1 MKWTDG
7 QLWRRSAINT
17 LWCLIGCSIGDM
29 GVIAGFQFGAPEVA
43 ASRPMLVMALAMTA
57 GIGTS
62 VLLETILQAE
72 PNAAHRAVAALEQAG
87 HFSGVVTQNIDGL
100 HQRAGSKRVVEV
112 HGSLETATCTQ
123 CYRTYSSA
131 DFLPA
136 FLESGEVPR
145 CPHCGAVLKPD
156 VVLFGEQLPW
166 QAWEEAQT
174 MARQSDLML
183 IAGSSLAVMP
193 VARLPVEAANHGAA
207 VIIVNQTPTYMDAR
221 ADVVLQGDVADI
233 LPAIAE
239 EVLSP

>member
-1 MKWTDG
+1 M
-7 QLWRRSAINT
+7 
-17 LWCLIGCSIGDM
+17 
-29 GVIAGFQFGAPEVA
+29 
-43 ASRPMLVMALAMTA
+43 
-57 GIGTS
+57 
-62 VLLETILQAE
+62 
-72 PNAAHRAVAALEQAG
+72 
-87 HFSGVVTQNIDGL
+87 
-100 HQRAGSKRVVEV
+100 
-112 HGSLETATCTQ
+112 
-123 CYRTYSSA
+123 
-131 DFLPA
+131 
-136 FLESGEVPR
+136 ESGEVPR
-145 CPHCGAVLKPD
+145 CPHCGAVLRPD

-233 LPAIAE
+233 LPIIAE